1 MRRYSKDFAEACDSL
16 SGSALW
22 MGLPVVICGVKLE
35 FTVLTKVSRHKVLD
49 VRVYRESFVAIE
61 D

>member
-1 MRRYSKDFAEACDSL
+1 
-16 SGSALW
+16 